1 MTATLDRFA
10 PDASEA
16 LRLAA
21 RCQHIERWSIPRA
34 DYPMTRAGYNEWRIR
49 LRNLHSD
56 IAGTILR
63 ESGYDDAMIG
73 RVCSLIKKKG
83 IKVDP
88 EAQALEDVVALVF
101 IESYLADFVATHSHY
116 DEAKLLDILHK
127 TSIKMSARGREAA
140 LTLIKPPAE
149 LLPAIRKAIAP

>member
-1 MTATLDRFA
+1 MTAMLDRFA

-21 RCQHIERWSIPRA
+21 RCQHIQRWNIPRA

-49 LRNLHSD
+49 LRNLHAD

-63 ESGYDDAMIG
+63 ESGYDDAMID
-73 RVCSLIKKKG
+73 RVCSLIRKKG

-88 EAQALEDVVALVF
+88 EAQALEDVVDLVF
-101 IESYLADFVATHSHY
+101 VESYLADFVATHSHY
-116 DEAKLLDILHK
+116 HEAKLLDILHK
-127 TSIKMSARGREAA
+127 TSTKMSARGREAA
-140 LTLIKPPAE
+140 LTLIKPPTE